1 MRADRVLGDEE
12 TPGDLV
18 GAEMVV
24 EQEQNLELAGG
35 ERLGDRVGHAGAA
48 VVAGAHLVQEAT
60 GDRAGERGLAVRDS
74 LEEARDALRRL
85 GLQQVAGRP
94 TANGGKQVRFGAGG
108 SEDDDL
114 AVGGGS
120 ANQGQRRQAVHA
132 GHGEVEKDEVRQQP
146 GRLRNGGFAVRSLA
160 DHVEAMGAEQRGEG
174 LAGQRMVVGDED
186 SGCHAFSLIGR
197 DRSAD
202 KREVRE
208 SRTEY
213 QSWLLGEILLAG
225 LLGASLALFL
235 AYPVLQTSWDLPQ
248 LRLVLQT
255 TMALAG
261 LLVALLA
268 AVRFSVEG
276 RRLDLLLASGF
287 FVSSLSAFA
296 FSIGPQLGGATI
308 MAPEGWAAL
317 LGGMLGQA
325 LIAAAP
331 FLRGR
336 TKYRDWAIAN
346 AVAAAGIALLVAWSL
361 LRAAGPALPNL
372 VDPLGN
378 NSQPFY
384 LTGTLALQAFIAL
397 VAVIGWGERF
407 RKRDDDLA
415 RWLALG
421 FTLML
426 FAALHLVF
434 QPLLASTYVSQGDF
448 LRMVSYALV
457 LVGAWRA
464 IRFAEFGRA
473 VAEERA
479 RVAREIHDGL
489 AQYLFAVSTHASML
503 EAGAPV
509 EEVAPRL
516 KEAAQLAQQE
526 ARFAILALSSASGTA
541 PFDAA
546 LRRYVEFLTADGLLE
561 VDLEVDTSTRL
572 APDEQIEVFR
582 IVQEGLANVRKHA
595 NATQAVVTIG
605 ERPFGERYV
614 TITDNG
620 EGFDGGETPAGQGL
634 KNMRAR
640 AESIEGGFS
649 LRSTPGRGTA
659 LEVVLRT

>member
-1 MRADRVLGDEE
+1 VKE
-12 TPGDLV
+12 T
-18 GAEMVV
+18 
-24 EQEQNLELAGG
+24 
-35 ERLGDRVGHAGAA
+35 
-48 VVAGAHLVQEAT
+48 
-60 GDRAGERGLAVRDS
+60 
-74 LEEARDALRRL
+74 
-85 GLQQVAGRP
+85 
-94 TANGGKQVRFGAGG
+94 
-108 SEDDDL
+108 
-114 AVGGGS
+114 
-120 ANQGQRRQAVHA
+120 
-132 GHGEVEKDEVRQQP
+132 
-146 GRLRNGGFAVRSLA
+146 RS
-160 DHVEAMGAEQRGEG
+160 
-174 LAGQRMVVGDED
+174 
-186 SGCHAFSLIGR
+186 
-197 DRSAD
+197 
-202 KREVRE
+202 
-208 SRTEY
+208 EY
-213 QSWLLGEILLAG
+213 QAWLWGEILLAG

-235 AYPVLQTSWDLPQ
+235 AYPVLQTSWDLPE

-261 LLVALLA
+261 LLVAVLA

-287 FVSSLSAFA
+287 FVTSLSAFA
-296 FSIGPQLGGATI
+296 FAIGPQFGGRALQ
-308 MAPEGWAAL
+308 AAESWSAL
-317 LGGMLGQA
+317 LGGILGQA
-325 LIAAAP
+325 LIATAP
-331 FLRGR
+331 FIRGR

-361 LRAAGPALPNL
+361 LRAAGPALPDLN
-372 VDPLGN
+372 PSGEN
-378 NSQPFY
+378 GQPFY
-384 LTGTLALQAFIAL
+384 LTGTLALAALISL
-397 VAVIGWGERF
+397 VAVVGWGERF

-426 FAALHLVF
+426 FAALHLVL

-448 LRMVSYALV
+448 LRMLAYALI

-516 KEAAQLAQQE
+516 KEAALLAQQE

-546 LRRYVEFLTADGLLE
+546 LRRYVDFLTADGKLE
-561 VDLEVDTSTRL
+561 VDLEVDTSIRL
-572 APDEQIEVFR
+572 DPDEQIEVFR

-595 NATQAVVTIG
+595 NATQAEVMIG
-605 ERPFGERYV
+605 ERTFGERYV

-620 EGFDGGETPAGQGL
+620 EGFDGDETAAGQGL

-640 AESIEGGFS
+640 AESIDGGFS

-659 LEVVLRT
+659 LEVLLRS